1 MNRTAGLLAAALL
14 LAVMPAMAQEV
25 LIEKRTNGQ
34 DADLPPGPVL
44 TVGDPVTWTYEVTN
58 SGGRDLVDIVVTDD
72 QGVTVSCPATTL
84 GPGEAM
90 TCAADGTVVAGQY
103 ANVGTVTAEQPDG
116 SPVEDSDPSHYFGQA
131 APALTLEKS
140 TEGVD
145 ADTPPGP
152 SLAVGDPVDW
162 EYFVE
167 NVGDETVSDIEV
179 TDDQGVAVTCPSTT
193 LAAGESMT
201 CTASGTVE
209 PGQYANVGA
218 ASGLLPD
225 EIPVAASDPSHYFGQ
240 SLLLEKSTNGF
251 DADTPPGPVVEAGS
265 TVSWTYEVTNPGP
278 ATVTGLVVTD
288 DQGVTVSCP
297 QTTLAAGESVVCTAS
312 DTSVGGQYANVGTAT
327 AQLPAPG
334 GTVSAS
340 DPSHYLGT
348 LIRIEKLT
356 NGEDADSPP
365 GPVLAVGD
373 PVAWGYQ
380 VTNFSG
386 ETMTDVAVEDDQ
398 GVVVTCPQTTLL
410 AGESMTCTA
419 NGTADAGQYANVGT
433 VTATHPSGEVA
444 DSDPSH
450 YFGQDQLLDF
460 GDAPD
465 PTFPTLFASNGARHL
480 LGSGVFLGA
489 CVDSEL
495 DGQPSA
501 AAGGDD
507 AGAGLTTFGT
517 CAVAGDDEDGVTFT
531 TALVPG
537 TDAEVDVVA
546 SAPCTLTAW
555 VDFDG
560 DGSWSHP
567 GETLFPGGT
576 ALAAGVNSLSFPVPP
591 GAASGTTFARFRCTT
606 DGETTPVGQASDG
619 EVEDYAVAIGTPAVG
634 ATKSDALVVDAD
646 TDGEADPGD
655 TLEYTVVITN
665 DGTVAALGVTFED
678 TPDANTALVVGS
690 VTTTQ
695 GTVTAGNTAGD
706 TAVAVAV
713 GTLAAGGGTATI
725 TFEVTIVDPV
735 PPGVTQVAN
744 QGTVS
749 GDHFA
754 DRLTDDPATPEA
766 DDPTVTLLGSAEP
779 PPPPPSPLEIPA
791 AGDLA
796 LLALALGLAALGV
809 RRLVAR

>member
-1 MNRTAGLLAAALL
+1 M
-14 LAVMPAMAQEV
+14 

-34 DADLPPGPVL
+34 DADTPPGPVL

-58 SGGRDLVDIVVTDD
+58 ASGRDLVEIVVTDD

-90 TCAADGTVVAGQY
+90 TCTANGTVVEGQY

-116 SPVEDSDPSHYFGQA
+116 TPVEASDPSHYFGQA
-131 APALTLEKS
+131 APALTLEKT

-162 EYFVE
+162 EYLVE
-167 NVGDETVSDIEV
+167 NVGSETVSDIAV
-179 TDDQGVAVTCPSTT
+179 TDDQGVTVTCPGST
-193 LAAGESMT
+193 LDPGESMT

-225 EIPVAASDPSHYFGQ
+225 ETPVAASDPSHYFGQ

-288 DQGVTVSCP
+288 DQGVTVTCP

-312 DTSVGGQYANVGTAT
+312 DTAVGGQYANVGTAT

-334 GTVSAS
+334 GTVSGS

-348 LIRIEKLT
+348 LIRIEKST
-356 NGEDADSPP
+356 NGQDADNPP

-373 PVAWGYQ
+373 PVAWEYE

-386 ETMTDVAVEDDQ
+386 ETVTDVAVEDDQ

-419 NGTADAGQYANVGT
+419 DGVAEPGQYANVGT

-450 YFGQDQLLDF
+450 YFGQDQVLDF

-465 PTFPTLFASNGARHL
+465 PFPTLLASNGARHV
-480 LGSGVFLGA
+480 LGSGVWLGA

-495 DGQPSA
+495 DGQPNATATGDDA
-501 AAGGDD
+501 AAG
-507 AGAGLTTFGT
+507 LVTFGT
-517 CAVAGDDEDGVTFT
+517 CAAPGDDEDGVTFT
-531 TALVPG
+531 SPLVAGQTA
-537 TDAEVDVVA
+537 EIEVVA
-546 SAPCTLTAW
+546 SAPCTLSAW
-555 VDFDG
+555 IDFTGDG
-560 DGSWSHP
+560 DWNDP
-567 GETLFPGGT
+567 GETLFPGGV
-576 ALAAGVNSLSFPVPP
+576 ALAAGVNPLSFPVPA
-591 GAASGTTFARFRCTT
+591 GAVGGAQAARFRCTT
-606 DGETTPVGQASDG
+606 DGEVPPAGEASDG
-619 EVEDYAVAIGTPAVG
+619 EVEDYLVTIGVPAIA
-634 ATKSDALVVDAD
+634 ATKTVEISDDVGG
-646 TDGEADPGD
+646 DGGASPGD
-655 TLEYTVVITN
+655 TLLYTIVVTN
-665 DGTVAALGVTFED
+665 EGDAASGVVFTD
-678 TPDANTALVVGS
+678 TPDANTDLVVGS
-690 VTTTQ
+690 VTTSA
-695 GTVTAGNTAGD
+695 GTVVGGNTPGD
-706 TAVAVAV
+706 TSVEIDV
-713 GTLAAGGGTATI
+713 GTLAAGGSVTI
-725 TFEVTIVDPV
+725 TFEVVIDPALPSSVTEIV
-735 PPGVTQVAN
+735 N
-744 QGTVS
+744 QGLVA
-749 GDHFA
+749 A
-754 DRLTDDPATPEA
+754 DGLDDVLTDDPAEPGPE
-766 DDPTVTLLGSAEP
+766 DPTVIAVDAARPFVT
-779 PPPPPSPLEIPA
+779 EIPTLSAWGA
-791 AGDLA
+791 AALA
-796 LLALALGLAALGV
+796 LLLAGLAW
-809 RRLVAR
+809 RRLGGGA